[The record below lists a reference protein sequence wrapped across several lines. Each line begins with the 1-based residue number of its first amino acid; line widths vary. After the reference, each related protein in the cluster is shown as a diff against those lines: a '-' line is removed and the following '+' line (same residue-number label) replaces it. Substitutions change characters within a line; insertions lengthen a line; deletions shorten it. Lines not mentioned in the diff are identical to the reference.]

1 MDHEEGV
8 FSKCL
13 LRDWALPLKITL
25 PPHAPTRCSV
35 CSEHGA
41 GDGDD
46 DKRWGGIAT
55 SLLASVQIQVLSF
68 VYSKVVMR
76 LNDFENYQTET
87 AYEDNLIFKTFL
99 FQVRLVHIA
108 WN

>member
-1 MDHEEGV
+1 MNHEEGV
-8 FSKCL
+8 ISKRL
-13 LRDWALPLKITL
+13 LRDWAVPLKMTL
-25 PPHAPTRCSV
+25 LPHAPTRCSV

-41 GDGDD
+41 GDDD
-46 DKRWGGIAT
+46 DDDRWGGIAT

-99 FQVRLVHIA
+99 FQVRSMHNA